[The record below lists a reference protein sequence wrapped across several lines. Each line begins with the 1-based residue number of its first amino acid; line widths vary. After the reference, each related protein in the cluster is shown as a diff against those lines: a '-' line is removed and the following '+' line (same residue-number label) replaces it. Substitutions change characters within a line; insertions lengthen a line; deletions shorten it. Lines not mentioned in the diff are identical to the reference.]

1 MIYSTFIAIVIAL
14 ILGLDDGEIILL
26 HTADFYQIGIQEID
40 GNWSLKGYLDK
51 MDVYKALILLAPSMG
66 IKQY

>member
-1 MIYSTFIAIVIAL
+1 MIYSTFIVTVIAL
-14 ILGLDDGEIILL
+14 ILGDGEIILL
-26 HTADFYQIGIQEID
+26 HTADFYQIGNQEID

-66 IKQY
+66 IKQ

>member
-66 IKQY
+66 IKKY